1 MTLNLGRIVPFQ
13 KLSGVENMSL
23 DQTLQE
29 SVDRQQIP
37 TLRFYGWNVPT
48 LSLGY
53 FQPFLSRRTHSPSLL
68 SACVRRATGGG
79 AIMHHRELTYSL
91 VLPQSIQMIG
101 PRLDLYEKIHASLVR
116 ALYDCGVPVAPFRQ
130 SDQNQCGW
138 DCDAFLCFRRRTAE
152 DLILHGYKVLGSAQR
167 KSRSS
172 LLQHGSLLLDA
183 SEFAPELPGV
193 NDLLN
198 SKVQLNELIEAITQ
212 NFSDDLGIKW
222 KESSFSSEEMTRANE
237 IAADRFASE
246 RWLCRR

>member
-1 MTLNLGRIVPFQ
+1 
-13 KLSGVENMSL
+13 
-23 DQTLQE
+23 
-29 SVDRQQIP
+29 
-37 TLRFYGWNVPT
+37 
-48 LSLGY
+48 
-53 FQPFLSRRTHSPSLL
+53 
-68 SACVRRATGGG
+68 
-79 AIMHHRELTYSL
+79 
-91 VLPQSIQMIG
+91 MIG

-130 SDQNQCGW
+130 SGQDQCGW